1 MNIKKIDKL
10 INDLK
15 QEIRKEQAYNGKRWK
30 RSLSNQPGVYDVRLN
45 FQQIMILHEAIQ
57 QKRGPNGVFWSTPVF
72 SRKKWNTM
80 AMEIYQDYEKRMEK
94 REERRKIQKLKEGP
108 DFKDGQWSA
117 EICESNLNKI
127 KEEGAT

>member
-1 MNIKKIDKL
+1 MNINKIEKL
-10 INDLK
+10 LK
-15 QEIRKEQAYNGKRWK
+15 EEKGKEHTYNGKKWK
-30 RSLSNQPGVYDVRLN
+30 RSPSNQPGVYDVRLN

-57 QKRGPNGVFWSTPVF
+57 QKRGPNSVFWSTPVF

-94 REERRKIQKLKEGP
+94 REERRRREESP

-127 KEEGAT
+127 KEGGAE

>member
-1 MNIKKIDKL
+1 MNINKIEKL
-10 INDLK
+10 FK
-15 QEIRKEQAYNGKRWK
+15 EEIRKEHTYNGKRWR

-57 QKRGPNGVFWSTPVF
+57 QKRGPNSVFWSTPVF

-80 AMEIYQDYEKRMEK
+80 AMEIYQDYTGRMEK

-127 KEEGAT
+127 KEEEKTT

>member
-1 MNIKKIDKL
+1 MNINKIEKL
-10 INDLK
+10 FK
-15 QEIRKEQAYNGKRWK
+15 EEIRKEHTYNGKRWR

-94 REERRKIQKLKEGP
+94 REERRRIQKLKEGP

-127 KEEGAT
+127 KEGAE